1 MSLPSVPEKKIL
13 TPARVFFTV
22 VVLSLIAIF
31 AFAACNS
38 KEASNAPANAGNGN
52 NSNSKAGGPIKGP
65 PDTSKLT
72 PVPPDAMNA
81 DLRDVDG
88 KPIKIADYSGKVLI
102 INMWATWCG
111 PCRIEMPELVQIS
124 KEYKD
129 RGVEVVGLA
138 TQGNDP
144 DVGAVKEFLTAQNVP
159 YRTIYDE
166 GVFARSLADA
176 TNARSIIPQSYIIT
190 RDSKILSHFE
200 GFDPRSTPNKLR
212 QYIELALTYKT

>member
-1 MSLPSVPEKKIL
+1 
-13 TPARVFFTV
+13 
-22 VVLSLIAIF
+22 
-31 AFAACNS
+31 
-38 KEASNAPANAGNGN
+38 
-52 NSNSKAGGPIKGP
+52 
-65 PDTSKLT
+65 
-72 PVPPDAMNA
+72 
-81 DLRDVDG
+81 
-88 KPIKIADYSGKVLI
+88 
-102 INMWATWCG
+102 
-111 PCRIEMPELVQIS
+111 MPELVQIS